1 MVHVPYLPLGHGVQ
15 RGNGCFRRAGRDAHA
30 RLPDRMVGR
39 GRGKHSTHST
49 RPLTCLASRKPRN
62 LRYNGAL
69 LMSPIFITQPFS
81 SCTCDKTGV
90 IAQVGGCSIRGYVF
104 DKDTYKT
111 AFAPDFP
118 ASSPWVTSVGATQ
131 VWLLAKTVRV
141 PCRR

>member
-1 MVHVPYLPLGHGVQ
+1 M
-15 RGNGCFRRAGRDAHA
+15 
-30 RLPDRMVGR
+30 
-39 GRGKHSTHST
+39 
-49 RPLTCLASRKPRN
+49 
-62 LRYNGAL
+62 
-69 LMSPIFITQPFS
+69 QPFS

-131 VWLLAKTVRV
+131 VRLVDKAMRI